1 MNYSACIFDFDLT
14 LADSSEGIL
23 ICFRHTLAKFGYPV
37 PDDKVIYDTI
47 GIPLIDAFDLL
58 TGIPDNPQRL
68 AMRDEYIA
76 KADDEMVKNT
86 FFYDGVVDG
95 LKALRERGVKVGV
108 CSSKMRF
115 RIVESFEKKAGC
127 MPVDVLIGLDDADI
141 PKPDPSGLMKCIE
154 QLGVDKRD
162 VLYVGDNHIDAETAR
177 NAEVDFAA
185 VLTGSTTREEFET
198 FPHVAICTEL
208 AGLLSNINPK

>member
-14 LADSSEGIL
+14 LADSSVGIL
-23 ICFRHTLAKFGYPV
+23 ICFRHTLAAFGYEV
-37 PDDKVIYDTI
+37 PDDKTIYDTI
-47 GIPLIDAFDLL
+47 GMPLIDAFDLL

-68 AMRDEYIA
+68 AMRNEYIL
-76 KADDEMVKNT
+76 KANDEMVKNT
-86 FFYDGVVDG
+86 FFYDGVIDG

-141 PKPDPSGLMKCIE
+141 PKPDPSGLFKCIGE
-154 QLGVDKRD
+154 LGVDKGD
-162 VLYVGDNHIDAETAR
+162 VLYVGDNIIDAQTAQ
-177 NAEVDFAA
+177 NAGVDFAA
-185 VLTGSTTREEFET
+185 VLTGSTTRSEFEAL
-198 FPHVAICTEL
+198 PHKVICGEL
-208 AGLLSNINPK
+208 AGMLADINPR